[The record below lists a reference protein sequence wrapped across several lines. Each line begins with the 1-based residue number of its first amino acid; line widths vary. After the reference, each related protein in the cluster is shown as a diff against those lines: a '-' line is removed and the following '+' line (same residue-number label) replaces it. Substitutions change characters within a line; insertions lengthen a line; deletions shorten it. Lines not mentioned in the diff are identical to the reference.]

1 MKQFCLLC
9 FFIASFFSSNAQTKI
24 QIFDKV
30 LYFDGYG
37 AKVDTPLPPPGIIRH
52 KNYLYAR
59 KMTDKEI
66 NAVGTT
72 LQMIVTV
79 KASCDNYDR
88 IGNVNMALVSK
99 DSLSYNP
106 NSVPRIELGRFITPF
121 MNKNVMPDSV
131 SYEFD
136 INNIAL
142 LMKDTGITNHYN
154 IWIELEIFGVPYAA
168 NTQVAGCG
176 GRNDVFFGS
185 LAFITNTLYPAK
197 SNNILIPMAISQ
209 NFNNY
214 QASATDTLGKT
225 TRTFQINLSENLTD
239 ASFYLITSNHGSNS
253 GGEEYIRRNHFVYV
267 DNSLVLQ
274 YKPGRTSCEPFRK
287 YNTQANGIYGSSPR
301 SPAQW
306 QSFSN
311 WCPGDKID
319 IRRINMGPMLAGPHT
334 FKIAV
339 PDAVFTGA
347 QGNFPL
353 SVYLQG
359 KTSETI
365 DNSSILDT
373 LIIIKNVYP
382 NPANSFFTIETF
394 GAKADGIVIYDA
406 LGRTVLNKPESFN
419 STIINTSNYRPGIYF
434 IGVIKSGRIKYRKL
448 MIVR

>member
-1 MKQFCLLC
+1 MKQICLVP
-9 FFIASFFSSNAQTKI
+9 FFIASFFASNAQTKI

-30 LYFDGYG
+30 LYYDGYG
-37 AKVDTPLPPPGIIRH
+37 TKVDTPLPAAGVIRH

-66 NAVGTT
+66 NQMGTT

-99 DSLSYNP
+99 DSLSYDP
-106 NSVPRIELGRFITPF
+106 KSVPRIELGRFITPF
-121 MNKNVMPDSV
+121 MNKNIMPDSV
-131 SYEFD
+131 SYEFE

-185 LAFITNTLYPAK
+185 LAFVTNTLYPAK
-197 SNNILIPMAISQ
+197 SNNVLIPMAISQ

-225 TRTFQINLSENLTD
+225 TRTFQINLTQNLTD

-267 DNSLVLQ
+267 DNSLVVQ

-287 YNTQANGIYGSSPR
+287 YNTQGNGIYGSSPR
-301 SPAQW
+301 TPAQW

-319 IRRINMGPMLAGPHT
+319 IRRIKMGPMVAGNHT
-334 FKIAV
+334 FKIEV
-339 PDAVFTGA
+339 PDAVFTGG
-347 QGNFPL
+347 QGNLPL

-365 DNSSILDT
+365 DNTSFLDT
-373 LIIIKNVYP
+373 IVIIKNVYP

-394 GAKADGIVIYDA
+394 GAKADGIVVYDA
-406 LGRTVLNKPESFN
+406 LGRTVLNKRESFN

-434 IGVIKSGRIKYRKL
+434 VGVIKSGQIKYRKI
-448 MIVR
+448 MITR